1 MGDPRV
7 TIAKRELSSLG
18 REKTIVLALV
28 LQLFIAAFSSFLVV
42 GLVSLYDPGQVG
54 GYEVDVAV
62 AGDATD
68 ELVRAADEVR
78 GVDTSVYPDAASA
91 TSAFENPAATG
102 IDAVLIGER
111 RDGRLFVS
119 ASVPDSNV
127 QTTVVVVQLRDVL
140 RNLER
145 TERLDRA
152 ASLSTL
158 PIDLPPETRSS
169 PYYGFTYT
177 VLVPLLLF
185 LPVFISGS
193 LTVDSLTEE
202 RERGTLELLR
212 VAPVTLREIVDGKL
226 LAAATLAPA
235 QAVLW
240 LVLLGFNG
248 TDVASPAT
256 LVVLVAALSTLV
268 CSLAA
273 GVALLAPERRTAQ
286 FLYSIGVLFVFG
298 GTTLFPHNPV
308 NTAARL
314 AIGSADAAA
323 PFVVLAYAVGAA
335 GVYVA
340 VRYLV
345 GDVDAN
351 EL

>member
-1 MGDPRV
+1 MGEPRV
-7 TIAKRELSSLG
+7 TIARRELAVLG

-42 GLVSLYDPGQVG
+42 GLVSLYDPGEMG
-54 GYEVDVAV
+54 GYEVDVAI

-68 ELVRAADEVR
+68 ELVRAADEVT
-78 GVDTSVYPDAASA
+78 GVDPHVYPDAAAA
-91 TSAFENPAATG
+91 TDAFERPAETG

-111 RDGRLFVS
+111 RDGRVYVS
-119 ASVPDSNV
+119 ATVPDGNV

-140 RNLER
+140 RTLETAER
-145 TERLDRA
+145 TERA
-152 ASLSTL
+152 AWLSSL
-158 PIDLPPETRSS
+158 PVDLPPETPSS

-193 LTVDSLTEE
+193 LTVDSLAEE

-212 VAPVTLREIVDGKL
+212 VAPVSLREIVDGKL
-226 LAAATLAPA
+226 LAAAALAPA
-235 QAVLW
+235 QAALW
-240 LVLLGFNG
+240 VVLLGVNG
-248 TDVASPAT
+248 TRVANPLA
-256 LVVLVAALSTLV
+256 LLALVAALSVLV
-268 CSLAA
+268 CSLGAV
-273 GVALLAPERRTAQ
+273 VALLSPERRSAQ

-298 GTTLFPHNPV
+298 GTALFPNNPV

-314 AIGSADAAA
+314 AIGSADASSW
-323 PFVVLAYAVGAA
+323 VVVVAYAVVGL

-340 VRYLV
+340 LRRLV

-351 EL
+351 AL